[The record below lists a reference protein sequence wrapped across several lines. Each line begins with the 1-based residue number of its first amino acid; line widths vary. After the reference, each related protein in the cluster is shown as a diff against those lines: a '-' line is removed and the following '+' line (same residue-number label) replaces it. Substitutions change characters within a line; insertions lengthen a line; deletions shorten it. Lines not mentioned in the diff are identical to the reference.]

1 MDFKHGS
8 DTVLFCFNSKQIT
21 KMTYLEHITAN
32 EPEMAEKLETI
43 AKMMVNG
50 RYSDHRAFM
59 DLCFNGDSSK
69 VDSAY
74 PQPYAD
80 QIHEIYPNFRKGN
93 YCFSYIENRFGEL
106 INLNDR
112 FMQWIF
118 NKN

>member
-1 MDFKHGS
+1 VDFEHGS
-8 DTVLFCFNSKQIT
+8 DTVLIYFNRKKIT

-43 AKMMVNG
+43 AKMMVDG
-50 RYSDHRAFM
+50 VSKGDMMRSIYSPEEYR
-59 DLCFNGDSSK
+59 K

-80 QIHEIYPNFRKGN
+80 QIREIYPNFRKGN

-118 NKN
+118 NNN